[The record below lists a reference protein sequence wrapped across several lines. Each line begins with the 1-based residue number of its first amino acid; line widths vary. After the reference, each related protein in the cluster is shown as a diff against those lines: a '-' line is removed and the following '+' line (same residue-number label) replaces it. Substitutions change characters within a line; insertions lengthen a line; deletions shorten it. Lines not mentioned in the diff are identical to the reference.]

1 MNGAIKCATKW
12 AAITVAG
19 LGVLAV
25 SAVAAETGVTVI
37 RGTASDAASGQPAAG
52 LPTVLRG
59 WPPGAPRRAP
69 KPEPKRDA
77 PGWIATGG
85 ETLWLVERDGGRVVG
100 CWLQGS
106 TQVGEIDVL
115 CGRGALR

>member
-1 MNGAIKCATKW
+1 MNGVIKRAV
-12 AAITVAG
+12 IVVAG
-19 LGVLAV
+19 LGVLAAP
-25 SAVAAETGVTVI
+25 AVAANTGVSVI
-37 RGTASDAASGQPAAG
+37 RGTVGDTATGRPAAAG

-59 WPPGAPRRAP
+59 WAPGAERVAA

-85 ETLWLVERDGGRVVG
+85 ESMWLVERGGQVVG

-115 CGRGALR
+115 CGRGAWR

>member
-1 MNGAIKCATKW
+1 MNGAINW
-12 AAITVAG
+12 AAKWTVIAVAG
-19 LGVLAV
+19 LGVLAAP
-25 SAVAAETGVTVI
+25 AVAEKTGVTVI
-37 RGTASDAASGQPAAG
+37 RGTTIGTAAGQAAAG

-85 ETLWLVERDGGRVVG
+85 ESMWLVERGGRVVG

-115 CGRGALR
+115 CERGAWR

>member
-1 MNGAIKCATKW
+1 MKGAINRAAKW
-12 AAITVAG
+12 AAIVVAG
-19 LGVLAV
+19 LGVLAAP
-25 SAVAAETGVTVI
+25 AVAVETGITVI
-37 RGTASDAASGQPAAG
+37 RGTASEAASDQPTAG
-52 LPTVLRG
+52 IPTVLRG

-85 ETLWLVERDGGRVVG
+85 ESMWLVERGGRVVG

-115 CGRGALR
+115 CERGAWR